1 MTLKEEIEDTLKS
14 NREKLTESSRK
25 TYTSL
30 LVNLMKKLKPDKENL
45 SFFNEKKEIIKHIN
59 GLEKLQSQKT
69 LLSALYILTHE
80 EDYRTLMLA
89 KCKLVNDQYKEQK
102 ISADRKEHYI
112 SFDQIKE
119 KYLALKNGLK
129 NADADHIVD
138 FLIVAL
144 MSGILIPPRRNEW
157 CDVKIRHFDKDKDNF
172 LDKNTVTFHNYKT
185 ESKYGTQVVKIPREL
200 HAILKKW
207 VGMNETD
214 YLLYNSNTKKKLSS
228 SDLTKRIHR
237 IFQDSKIGCDM
248 FRSIYLSH
256 IYKDVPKLT
265 ELQSIA
271 DSMGHNITTAMS
283 AYVKK

>member
-1 MTLKEEIEDTLKS
+1 MTFKEEIEETLKS
-14 NREKLTESSRK
+14 NREKLTDSSRK

-30 LVNLMKKLKPDKENL
+30 LLNLWKKLKPDKENL
-45 SFFNEKKEIIKHIN
+45 SFFTEKKPIIEYIN

-102 ISADRKEHYI
+102 MSADRKEHYI
-112 SFDQIKE
+112 SFDQIKG
-119 KYLALKNGLK
+119 KYLSLKNGLK
-129 NADADHIVD
+129 NADAEHIVD

-144 MSGILIPPRRNEW
+144 MSGVLIPPRRNEW

-172 LDKNTVTFHNYKT
+172 LDKNTVTFHTYKT
-185 ESKYGTQVVKIPREL
+185 ESKYGVQVVKVPREL

-207 VGMNETD
+207 IGMNQTD

-237 IFQDSKIGCDM
+237 IFQNSKIGCDM

-256 IYKDVPKLT
+256 IYKDVPKLN

-271 DSMGHNITTAMS
+271 DSMGHNIATAMT